1 MKMLAL
7 AIVLLPFGTTLAQT
21 PLSAK
26 TEPPVLLESAS
37 TVVSLSDEDYRK
49 FAEAMSNNKSSVVL
63 IKRKPPTLSSN
74 ARFGFNLSF
83 GGLNRGWALDG
94 NAVDGYVLY
103 ADLNGNGDLS
113 DESPLKFEKDTDKHF
128 LSLSRTMAESVN
140 GRDEQYPLE
149 LRLEVTQ
156 IGSSNKSEPQLALKI
171 YSETLRKGVIR
182 VGGRDVA
189 FALAGSQGLYDWE
202 KNRVYFDLN
211 NDGQLDMND
220 AASSLENY
228 FVRDK
233 YVNLG
238 GASYQFTVDRY
249 GRSLVLTPLPH
260 KLPDRALLLVGNR
273 APEFSFTDINGKTY
287 RLSDY
292 RGKVVLIDFWA
303 IWCGPCVA
311 EAPKLVAAYK
321 QLQSKGFEII
331 GIHDGGEIAKVRE
344 FTGAQ
349 GMNWTQAIEKDDGA
363 ILRLFRIERWPTY
376 YLIGRD
382 GVIIANDLRP
392 GEQLIKE
399 VEKQFKVA
407 LPQN

>member
-1 MKMLAL
+1 MKMLSL
-7 AIVLLPFGTTLAQT
+7 LIVLLPLGTPLTQT

-37 TVVSLSDEDYRK
+37 TVVSLSDDEYRK
-49 FAEAMSNNKSSVVL
+49 FAESMKSKSYLVL

-83 GGLNRGWALDG
+83 GGVNRGWALDG
-94 NAVDGYVLY
+94 NAVDGYMLY

-113 DESPLKFEKDTDKHF
+113 DESPLKFEKKTDKHF
-128 LSLSRTMAESVN
+128 LSLSRTLAESVN

-149 LRLEVTQ
+149 LELEVTQ
-156 IGSSNKSEPQLALKI
+156 VKPANKSEPQLALKI
-171 YSETLRKGVIR
+171 FSDTLRKGVIR

-189 FALAGSQGLYDWE
+189 FALAGSQGIYDWE

-211 NDGQLDMND
+211 NDGQLDLNG
-220 AASSLENY
+220 ATSLENY

-238 GASYQFTVDRY
+238 DASYEFTVDRY
-249 GRSLVLTPLPH
+249 GRSLALTQLPH
-260 KLPDRALLLVGNR
+260 KLPDRAVLLVGNR

-321 QLQSKGFEII
+321 KLQSKGFEII
-331 GIHDGGEIAKVRE
+331 GIHGGGEIAEVRE
-344 FTGAQ
+344 FIGARS
-349 GMNWTQAIEKDDGA
+349 MNWPHIIEKDGGV
-363 ILRLFRIERWPTY
+363 LQRLFRVEEWPTY

-382 GVIIANDLRP
+382 GVIIANKLRP
-392 GEQLIKE
+392 GEQLIEE
-399 VEKQFKVA
+399 VEKQFKA
-407 LPQN
+407 Q